1 MVMFTERYSAGC
13 TRLHRY
19 ASLKVDSE
27 EPVPKTLCLRGTV
40 ILTLLI
46 RNRKNP
52 DIAVRGALIDDK
64 VFTEVM
70 HASSLLIGVSTAVL
84 FYEFIRFKLFFAC

>member
-1 MVMFTERYSAGC
+1 MIRSQEATVWEDKHSVVMFTERYSAGC

-27 EPVPKTLCLRGTV
+27 EPVPKTPCLRVTV

-70 HASSLLIGVSTAVL
+70 QAV
-84 FYEFIRFKLFFAC
+84 Y